1 MRRCSG
7 IWPPSKPGLRAEP
20 LRLFWP
26 FSPRPAVLPSPLPG
40 PRPTRLRL
48 RTAPRAGFS
57 LSRPTLSPPLL
68 DDPDQVRDL
77 VDHPPHRLRVLPL
90 HDLVHA
96 PQPEPAHRLA
106 LVAGAAD
113 HAPDHLDLD
122 RARRLAL
129 ALGHAVPL
137 RARRSA
143 RLRRWG
149 GGGRLGLR
157 LLLDAQHV
165 LHRLVAQPRHTLRA
179 LQPLQRVDGGFDDV
193 VRRGAAQALGEDV
206 LD

>member
-68 DDPDQVRDL
+68 DDRDQVRDL

-129 ALGHAVPL
+129 ALGHRSRPAMRPPE
-137 RARRSA
+137 RSAPARGWRRPPRASPSPRRPARPPPTCCAAAPPAPAASAAAARR
-143 RLRRWG
+143 WW
-149 GGGRLGLR
+149 
-157 LLLDAQHV
+157 
-165 LHRLVAQPRHTLRA
+165 P
-179 LQPLQRVDGGFDDV
+179 
-193 VRRGAAQALGEDV
+193 
-206 LD
+206 